1 MNNLSIIITL
11 QIYPWHLGFRFKC
24 ASYLLHGTTKSRLP
38 EATVGAFRQ
47 GEMMRNSRSIAR
59 NFNIAMEEIG
69 RAITPESQSLWV
81 YMGDWMIFRCI
92 VSDCSTN

>member
-1 MNNLSIIITL
+1 MT
-11 QIYPWHLGFRFKC
+11 
-24 ASYLLHGTTKSRLP
+24 
-38 EATVGAFRQ
+38 
-47 GEMMRNSRSIAR
+47 RNSRSIAR